1 MLKNKKA
8 FTLVELIVTMAIVS
22 ILFVMAVV
30 ALGQKA
36 KDSRDAARKADAE
49 AINLNFTIHAAS
61 GNRTDAIDADATSA
75 ILLST
80 VDSNSVITRIDLS
93 QLSDPQSS
101 RTSTCVSG
109 TGTVCNRVGDYT
121 LINMNVS
128 GILGTFEDYKVGI
141 VLEDGTEWLSITP
154 NGVVELSL

>member
-8 FTLVELIVTMAIVS
+8 FTLTELIVTMAIVS

-49 AINLNFTIHAAS
+49 SINLNFTVHAAS
-61 GNRTDAIDADATSA
+61 GNRTDGIDADASAA

-80 VDSNSVITRIDLS
+80 ADSNAALTRMDYT
-93 QLSDPQSS
+93 QMTDPQSS
-101 RTSTCVSG
+101 RTITCVSG
-109 TGTVCNRVGDYT
+109 TGTVCNRVGGYT
-121 LINMNVS
+121 VINMSVS
-128 GILGTFEDYKVGI
+128 GLVGTFEDYKVGI
-141 VLEDGTEWLSITP
+141 VLEDGDKWLSITP
-154 NGVVELSL
+154 DGVVELSL